1 MGETSLAKL
10 GSILP
15 SIEGLDPGIR
25 KLGED
30 VFNNQAKSASQNFF
44 ENIMPRATEQ
54 LARTGKQFGG
64 VGDTAYTNL
73 IKGFNEQQ
81 SQVAS
86 QIGMSM
92 MEKAFAAN
100 ENAKS
105 RQFSAE
111 LQKQSQDYSSSEAQK
126 GRDFTSSESQKG
138 RDFTSGLEQNR
149 TLLDL
154 ANSGQIELTPDQ
166 KAKLGLGSGFKN
178 QSQVDI
184 ENSMLAKGLD
194 PNNPTDVT
202 NFTTGLRTADK
213 TNARSGIIAQ
223 LIAQNKEPT
232 AELVDKYMCY
242 IYPEAVD
249 PSTGL
254 SNSEKNDYLN
264 LRDRLKVI
272 EDDKAEVER
281 RRNMA

>member
-1 MGETSLAKL
+1 MGETSLATL

-15 SIEGLDPGIR
+15 SVEGLDPNLR
-25 KLGED
+25 KIGED
-30 VFNNQAKSASQNFF
+30 VFNAQAKSASQNFF

-73 IKGFNEQQ
+73 IKGFNDQQ
-81 SQVAS
+81 SLVAS

-111 LQKQSQDYSSSEAQK
+111 QQKLSQ
-126 GRDFTSSESQKG
+126 
-138 RDFTSGLEQNR
+138 DFTSGMEQNR

-154 ANSGQIELTPDQ
+154 ANSGQIKLTPDQ
-166 KAKLGLGSGFKN
+166 MTKLGLGSGFKN
-178 QSQVDI
+178 RSQVDL

-194 PNNPTDVT
+194 PNNPTDVA
-202 NFTTGLRTADK
+202 NYTTGLRSADK
-213 TNARSGIIAQ
+213 TNARSSIISQ
-223 LIAQNKEPT
+223 LIAQGKEPT
-232 AELVDKYMCY
+232 REQVNKYMRY
-242 IYPEAVD
+242 VYPEDVD
-249 PSTGL
+249 QL
-254 SNSEKNDYLN
+254 SETLARERYGKGY
-264 LRDRLKVI
+264 RDLT
-272 EDDKAEVER
+272 EDQKTDVDSWTAL
-281 RRNMA
+281 ADQG

>member
-1 MGETSLAKL
+1 MGETSLATL

-15 SIEGLDPGIR
+15 SVEGLDPNLR
-25 KLGED
+25 KIGED
-30 VFNNQAKSASQNFF
+30 AFNTQAKSASQNFF

-73 IKGFNEQQ
+73 IKGFNDQQ
-81 SQVAS
+81 SLVAS

-92 MEKAFAAN
+92 MEKAFATN

-111 LQKQSQDYSSSEAQK
+111 QQKLSQDYSSSEAQK
-126 GRDFTSSESQKG
+126 GRDFTSG
-138 RDFTSGLEQNR
+138 IEQNR

-154 ANSGQIELTPDQ
+154 ANSGQIKLTPDQ
-166 KAKLGLGSGFKN
+166 MTKLGLGSGFKN
-178 QSQVDI
+178 QSQVDL

-202 NFTTGLRTADK
+202 NFTTGLRGADK
-213 TNARSGIIAQ
+213 TNARSSIISQ

-232 AELVDKYMCY
+232 ADLVDKYMRY
-242 IYPEAVD
+242 IYPEGVD

-254 SNSEKNDYLN
+254 TNSDKTDYLD
-264 LRDRLKVI
+264 LKKRLKAI
-272 EDDKAEVER
+272 EDEKAAEEA
-281 RRNMA
+281 RRNQA